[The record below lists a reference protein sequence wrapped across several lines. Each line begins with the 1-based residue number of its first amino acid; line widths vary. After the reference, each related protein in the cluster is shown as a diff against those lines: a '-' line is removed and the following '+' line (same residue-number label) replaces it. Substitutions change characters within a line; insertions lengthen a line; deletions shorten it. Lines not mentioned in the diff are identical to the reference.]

1 MVGYRLSTYTGNYFD
16 KRFEQYRLCVVQ
28 RESGGRY
35 AESSGGHIGAYQF
48 SYSLAAQAL
57 RAMRAEV
64 EESYGAPGLAALD
77 RLSGKPMHTWNRF
90 WQDTAFWT
98 IFAGGRG
105 WSHWSSQWGANW
117 HCDHRPNVESG
128 WPNPKR
134 WNYSPL
140 ERSKATP
147 AATTAR
153 TTAAFTPSTRGG
165 TPTSNQRLAREFIR
179 ERHGWRHSEFRALK
193 AMWWKESNWR
203 HTVVNNHPNG
213 PWYGLGQV
221 NGGFIASRGY
231 TIKQY
236 MRSPLAQI
244 EVGAAY
250 IKQRYGSPSRAWTFW
265 KSRGWY

>member
-1 MVGYRLSTYTGNYFD
+1 MVGYRLSTYTGDYFD

-105 WSHWSSQWGANW
+105 WSHWSSQWGASW

-153 TTAAFTPSTRGG
+153 PAAAFTPSTRGG

-179 ERHGWRHSEFRALK
+179 ERHGWRHSEFQALK

-250 IKQRYGSPSRAWTFW
+250 IKERYGSPSRAWTFW